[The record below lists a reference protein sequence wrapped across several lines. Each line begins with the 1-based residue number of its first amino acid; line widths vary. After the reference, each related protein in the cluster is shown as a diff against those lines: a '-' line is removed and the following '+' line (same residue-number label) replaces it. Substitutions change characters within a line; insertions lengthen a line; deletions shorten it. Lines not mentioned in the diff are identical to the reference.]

1 MTTEG
6 KTQVQ
11 LAAPELTMD
20 ARTTSSITVKWN
32 KVENASG
39 YALYL
44 DGDAV
49 NAAIDA
55 NTTSYKF
62 EDLEG
67 EAGTS
72 YAFQIVALGVEN
84 RDYADSEL
92 SEKFNFATQAI
103 LATPEL
109 IATANSDTE
118 IALSW
123 KPVANATGYTLTYGE
138 NTQYLE
144 ASDTSFVAK
153 GLRAGTEYA
162 FAITAT
168 SEVDDYVNSTTANA
182 SATTLAKLATPE
194 LTVTEQTEN
203 SIKLNWTGIEG
214 ANGYTLVYSKS
225 EDVAATSV
233 PLVKGSTSYVATGL
247 ESGAKYVFQLV
258 ANGEA
263 GKSVDS
269 EPGATNEVATLVK
282 INPPVNVT
290 VVEQTQHSIKIT
302 WEGDPR
308 ATSYTVTYGLTGQ
321 TKTQTENVNAAEFEL
336 KDLGEVESY
345 TFQIVANPSGEEF
358 VSSDP
363 ATIKVS
369 TLGQLAT
376 PEVYNIQR
384 SETTISFEWSAV
396 GQATGYTLTYGEQGG
411 AEKTFTL
418 PATTKKYSF
427 SKLDEGTTYTFKLS
441 AESDGFVGSEQNVF
455 DVTTHEQLAAPTITS
470 TRTTTSIRLSWE
482 PITNASSYELYRNG
496 ELMNTYNGTD
506 LTFDSTGLEQGTEY
520 TFKLKA
526 IGDKPEDVA
535 QSYYLDS
542 SSEIKVTTQKQLN
555 APTLEYVTRS
565 LDNKGTLDDTS
576 DDKASITV
584 RWNAVD
590 DATSYTLRYREDE
603 GTWSSV
609 DASQYVLQN
618 NAYTCEVKNLATETT
633 YEFEVIARG
642 DDPNYVN
649 SEAATITQVTQKQ
662 LDAPKL
668 EFDARDLNSIT
679 VKWNAVDDETENGYT
694 LGYRAGTTGE
704 FTQVDSANFTKD
716 GDAYTCVVSGLTE
729 ATNYQF
735 QLVAKGTENKDY
747 LDSEAATLK
756 DVTKGTLATPR
767 NLAATHDMS
776 SIALTWDAVEHA
788 TKYQVVFGVK
798 DSVTPNSIE
807 VTEPRFSMESLGPGV
822 AYTFTI
828 TALGD
833 ENYYLASE
841 AAETTAQTQAKLVA
855 SAPELQARATDSL
868 TVTWEAVENAT
879 RYELYRDGVKVYE
892 GSNTSYTDRGFVNTV
907 LTPGASYV
915 YEVVAL
921 GDAAA
926 VGDAGNYLASEKST
940 QATFVTQKRLDQ
952 PTLEYG
958 SRTETSITVNWSAV
972 ANASGYK
979 LEYRVKGA
987 TEWTTEN
994 VDGTS
999 YDANG
1004 LTPAATYEFKL
1015 TAIGDG
1021 DPTAL
1026 ATLYLDSETSAIL
1039 EKNTQATLDAP
1050 TLTLKEQSIDS
1061 ITLSWNLIENATGYD
1076 LYKNNA
1082 KITTINSG
1090 ETTSYVVTDLEAG
1103 GSYSYQIKAK
1113 GDSALNPSDPNFMD
1127 SGKSVALTINKLAE
1141 PTITVGETTNESI
1154 PLSWNTPTDATGTTL
1169 EYRVKGATEWT
1180 AVELAEGATSYTL
1193 TGQLGDATT
1202 YEFRVVALGDLEQK
1216 FVSTAKI
1223 EEATTKTKLA
1233 TPTLTY
1239 VTREFDDNETAGN
1252 TSDDTASISFTWT
1265 TSEGADNYTLYY
1277 KANVEG
1283 ATEQVVTGLTATD
1296 ATGYT
1301 LSNLATGTEYSIQ
1314 LVANGSGDYVSSDR
1328 SASITATT
1336 QAKLAQPT
1344 LKLKERTTGRI
1355 TVQWNGN
1362 DNATGY
1368 ALKIRQGDSQVFSMT
1383 LGAGQTE
1390 FGYNLS
1396 SGVAYTYE
1404 LVAKGTTNGDY
1415 IDSEKATLTVATKS
1429 QLAAP
1434 TLTSAPVEGDLTKVT
1449 ISWDAI
1455 DNATG
1460 YELYLGGEKVYDGEN
1475 TSYIQ
1480 SELEAGASYSFT
1492 IKAKGNDN
1500 ENVAVTEVPYV
1511 DSNVSSALV
1520 VTKLAKPTIAVG
1532 ERTANSIAITWDEV
1546 ANATGYEIYLGD
1558 TMVDSKGANATRSY
1572 TFTGLEGAT
1581 EYNNLKV
1588 VAVGNGTTFVSTAA
1602 TETATTKTQL
1612 TASKPSLTSR
1622 TLNSAGTVATMTVSW
1637 VTSANATGYELYL
1650 DGVAVNAAL
1659 DEDATSYTFENL
1671 AAGKEYS
1678 IQLVAKG
1685 SGEYVDSA
1693 KSEALTQKTQAKLAK
1708 PSINVGGRTH
1718 DSIALSWDSVANAT
1732 SYKLTGYNNSNGSK
1746 VVDET
1751 LTALEYTIS
1760 GLAPGTGYSFTIEAV
1775 ASSDDYVSN
1784 SREVEATTKTQ
1795 LSQPVVTVSQS
1806 VDDNNA
1812 ILLGKLTATWESV
1825 ANATGYK
1832 VVCTD
1837 IKTQEKKEQ
1846 DVDGTTASFEEL
1858 ENGREYKIEVV
1869 AKGAGEF
1876 VNSEAGVGSC
1886 TTAVQLDSPTIAS
1899 VTRTTASITVN
1910 WTLPLPD
1917 GATACQLYLYDEDG
1931 VEVGNGL
1938 ANEEE
1943 NSHSFGNLIPGKKY
1957 TIKLYAVADGFVT
1970 SEAATQE
1977 VKTQKQLDQV
1987 TNPDIRFEE
1996 GNAILT
2002 WSPVANAEGYE
2013 LKYGIKGT
2021 VDDWTSADSIEVV
2034 GEVVHATIYGV
2045 DDDTPYGYTL
2055 ITKAASGDDPDYIDS
2070 EAFEGG
2076 FEHGLG
2082 EEDY

>member
-1 MTTEG
+1 ME
-6 KTQVQ
+6 QS
-11 LAAPELTMD
+11 
-20 ARTTSSITVKWN
+20 R
-32 KVENASG
+32 
-39 YALYL
+39 
-44 DGDAV
+44 AV

-123 KPVANATGYTLTYGE
+123 NPVANATGYTLTYGDK
-138 NTQYLE
+138 TQYLE

-290 VVEQTQHSIKIT
+290 VVEQTQDSIKIT

-363 ATIKVS
+363 ATIKVA

-427 SKLDEGTTYTFKLS
+427 SKLDEGTIYTFKLS

-455 DVTTHEQLAAPTITS
+455 DVTTHEQLAAPTITT
-470 TRTTTSIRLSWE
+470 TRTTDSIKLDWGVVL
-482 PITNASSYELYRNG
+482 NASSYKLYRNDVEVYSG
-496 ELMNTYNGTD
+496 SARTYN
-506 LTFDSTGLEQGTEY
+506 STGLEQGTEY

-526 IGDKPEDVA
+526 IGDKPENVA

-542 SSEIKVTTQKQLN
+542 SSEIKVKTQKQLD
-555 APTLEYVTRS
+555 APKLEYVTRS
-565 LDNKGTLDDTS
+565 LDNTNDVAT
-576 DDKASITV
+576 ITV
-584 RWNAVD
+584 GWNAVS
-590 DATSYTLRYREDE
+590 DATSYILRYREDE
-603 GTWSSV
+603 GIWSSV

-642 DDPNYVN
+642 EPDADPNYVN

-729 ATNYQF
+729 ATSYQF
-735 QLVAKGTENKDY
+735 QLIAKGTTNEDY

-798 DSVTPNSIE
+798 DSVTTNSIE
-807 VTEPRFSMESLGPGV
+807 VTEPSFSMESLGPGV

-915 YEVVAL
+915 YEVVAV

-958 SRTETSITVNWSAV
+958 SRTETSITVNWTAV
-972 ANASGYK
+972 ANATGYK

-1004 LTPAATYEFKL
+1004 LTPATTYEFQL

-1076 LYKNNA
+1076 IYKNNA

-1113 GDSALNPSDPNFMD
+1113 GDSALNSSDPNFKD
-1127 SGKSVALTINKLAE
+1127 SEKSEALAINKLAK

-1154 PLSWNTPTDATGTTL
+1154 PLSWNTPTNATRTTL
-1169 EYRVKGATEWT
+1169 EYRVKPETETETAWT

-1202 YEFRVVALGDLEQK
+1202 YQFRVVAVGDLEQK
-1216 FVSTAKI
+1216 LVSTATI

-1239 VTREFDDNETAGN
+1239 VTREFDDQETVD
-1252 TSDDTASISFTWT
+1252 TSDDKASISFTWVT
-1265 TSEGADNYTLYY
+1265 AEHVDSYTLYY
-1277 KANVEG
+1277 RVVGVEEWSTAPAIDTFAPAGETNSYKLEKLTPGANYEF
-1283 ATEQVVTGLTATD
+1283 
-1296 ATGYT
+1296 
-1301 LSNLATGTEYSIQ
+1301 Q

-1383 LGAGQTE
+1383 LGAGQSE

-1404 LVAKGTTNGDY
+1404 LVAKGTTNEDY
-1415 IDSEKATLTVATKS
+1415 LDSEKATLTVATKS

-1434 TLTSAPVEGDLTKVT
+1434 TLTSAPGEGDLTKVT

-1460 YELYLGGEKVYDGEN
+1460 YELYLNGEKVTDYDG
-1475 TSYIQ
+1475 TTLSYVK
-1480 SELEAGASYSFT
+1480 SGLEAGASYSFT
-1492 IKAKGNDN
+1492 VKAKGNDDG
-1500 ENVAVTEVPYV
+1500 NVAVTEVPYV

-1558 TMVDSKGANATRSY
+1558 TMVDSKGANAARSY
-1572 TFTGLEGAT
+1572 TFTGLEGAK
-1581 EYNNLKV
+1581 ECNLKV
-1588 VAVGNGTTFVSTAA
+1588 VAVGNGTTFVSTDA

-1612 TASKPSLTSR
+1612 TASKPSLKSR
-1622 TLNSAGTVATMTVSW
+1622 TLSSDGTVATMTVSW
-1637 VTSANATGYELYL
+1637 SAVDHANGYALYL

-1685 SGEYVDSA
+1685 SGEYVDSE

-1708 PSINVGGRTH
+1708 PSINVGERTH

-1746 VVDET
+1746 VVEVT
-1751 LTALEYTIS
+1751 LSEREYTIS
-1760 GLAPGTGYSFTIEAV
+1760 GLAQGTEYSFTIEAV

-1784 SREVEATTKTQ
+1784 SSEREATTKTQ
-1795 LSQPVVTVSQS
+1795 LSQPVVTVNPS

-1812 ILLGKLTATWESV
+1812 ILLGKLTATWEPV
-1825 ANATGYK
+1825 NYATGYK

-1837 IKTQEKKEQ
+1837 TQTQEKKEQ
-1846 DVDGTTASFEEL
+1846 DVDGTTTSFEGL

-1876 VNSEAGVGSC
+1876 VNSEAGFNTC

-1899 VTRTTASITVN
+1899 VTRTTATITVN
-1910 WTLPLPD
+1910 WALPTD
-1917 GATACQLYLYDEDG
+1917 ATACQLYLYDEDG
-1931 VEVGNGL
+1931 VEVGNEL
-1938 ANEEE
+1938 ANADQT
-1943 NSHSFGNLIPGKKY
+1943 SYIFTKLPQGKKY

-1977 VKTQKQLDQV
+1977 VKTQKQLAMV
-1987 TNPDIRFEE
+1987 TPEVRIEDD
-1996 GNAILT
+1996 AILT
-2002 WSPVANAEGYE
+2002 WSPVENAGGYE
-2013 LKYGIKGT
+2013 LKYRVKESEDEWQT
-2021 VDDWTSADSIEVV
+2021 ADYSSDDVVTASIPSDPGMAYE
-2034 GEVVHATIYGV
+2034 
-2045 DDDTPYGYTL
+2045 YTL
-2055 ITKAASGDDPDYIDS
+2055 VVKAAGGDDPDYVDS
-2070 EAFEGG
+2070 DAFTGDVV
-2076 FEHGLG
+2076 FE
-2082 EEDY
+2082 E